1 MASVSYKNT
10 RLKFCFS
17 SSWNLPAPKLTAFNA
32 LLPLDQN
39 LRSRMFIHLKGTRP
53 PWAEADPKG
62 KTGRSGG
69 HLRKV
74 SSLCPTISTGKAFG
88 ASHPDPT
95 TRRKEVSPAGS
106 LFRILPSWPQSL
118 HLTSEGRTERI
129 WVDPYFQMWISVSSL
144 GPHLVNWKMRGLD
157 SDQKISPSAEDRV

>member
-1 MASVSYKNT
+1 MENRGTNERHLSSSLTGRISAQNVTVSTSNILKFMASVSYKNT
-10 RLKFCFS
+10 RLEFCFS
-17 SSWNLPAPKLTAFNA
+17 SSWNLPAPKLTTFNA

-39 LRSRMFIHLKGTRP
+39 LRSRMFIHLKGTRLP
-53 PWAEADPKG
+53 RAEADPKG
-62 KTGRSGG
+62 NTGRSGG

-74 SSLCPTISTGKAFG
+74 SSLCPTTSTGKAFG

-106 LFRILPSWPQSL
+106 LFSILPSWPQSL

-129 WVDPYFQMWISVSSL
+129 WVDAYF
-144 GPHLVNWKMRGLD
+144 
-157 SDQKISPSAEDRV
+157 